1 MRRDSRKGSA
11 VMSEGTAVPVERK
24 GKVIAVQGPVVDVRF
39 NTIDDMPDLHETIKA
54 RTFDRRDIVL
64 VVAEHLEGN
73 VARCVAL
80 ASTLNLQRNATATAT
95 GSPLKVPVGDA
106 LFGRIVNV
114 MGQPIDG
121 KGPIESKDYWP
132 IHRDTSK
139 VDVNMEKM
147 GGGHADVLET
157 GIKVIDLLFPVV
169 RGSKTGIIGGAGCGK
184 TVLISELIHNIVEEH
199 EGACVFTGIG
209 ERIREGNELYYEF
222 EQVGILDKVM
232 MAFGQMDEP
241 PGARFNVVL
250 TGITLA
256 EYLRST
262 DREVLLFMDNVFR
275 FVQAGAE
282 ISTLLGR
289 TPSETGYQ
297 PTLSSEVGDIHER
310 IKGSISAFEA
320 VYVPADDTTDPAVVA
335 IFSYL
340 DAVMVLSRERTQ
352 LGLYP
357 GIDPL
362 ASSCSNLDVNVVG
375 QRHFDLSQESLRI
388 FTKYDELRRIAAVI
402 GVDEL
407 SKTDRTIYERARKLQ
422 NFLTQPMFVAES
434 YTGRKG
440 QFVTRDETLDSVDMI
455 VTGKVDGRSE
465 EEFYMIGKLE

>member
-1 MRRDSRKGSA
+1 MADNELNNRK
-11 VMSEGTAVPVERK
+11 R

-39 NTIDDMPDLHETIKA
+39 ERVEDVPDLHETIA
-54 RTFDRRDIVL
+54 TRTFDKRDVTLL
-64 VVAEHLEGN
+64 VSEHLEGN
-73 VARCVAL
+73 IARCVAL
-80 ASTLNLQRNATATAT
+80 ASTLNLQRNAVATAS
-95 GSPLKVPVGDA
+95 GSTLSIPVGDE

-114 MGQPIDG
+114 MGQPVDG
-121 KGPIESKDYWP
+121 KGPIETDEVWP
-132 IHRDTSK
+132 IHRRQSS
-139 VDVNMEKM
+139 VNLGVGDMANGKTE
-147 GGGHADVLET
+147 VVET
-157 GIKVIDLLFPVV
+157 GIKIIDLLFPVV

-184 TVLISELIHNIVEEH
+184 TIVIMELIHNIVEEH

-222 EQVGILDKVM
+222 KQAGILDKIM

-256 EYLRST
+256 EYLQRSG
-262 DREVLLFMDNVFR
+262 REVLLFMDNVFR

-297 PTLSSEVGDIHER
+297 PTLSSEVGDVHER
-310 IKGSISAFEA
+310 IKGSVSAFEA
-320 VYVPADDTTDPAVVA
+320 VYVPADDLTDPAVVA

-362 ASSCSNLDVNVVG
+362 ASSCSNLDASIVG
-375 QRHFDLSQESLRI
+375 QRHFGLSQEVLRI
-388 FTKYDELRRIAAVI
+388 FTKAEELRRIVAVI
-402 GVDEL
+402 GIDEL
-407 SKTDRTIYERARKLQ
+407 SKADRTLYERSRKLT
-422 NFLTQPMFVAES
+422 NFLTQPMFVAEA
-434 YTGRKG
+434 YTGKKG
-440 QFVTRDETLDSVDMI
+440 EFVRRTETLDGVEKIID
-455 VTGKVDGRSE
+455 GKMDERPE
-465 EEFYMIGKLE
+465 DDFYMIGSV